1 MKKDDRHD
9 PKAELKLRAMFEA
22 DMRAEEDADELFDVV
37 MRMQRWEAE
46 PVSAAMTDALVE
58 RLMGEMPAIVDKPSV
73 RMRLKWALLILTAQV
88 RIVQPMLWLASA
100 LVIGLGALVTLWFYQ
115 VDNSSQL
122 PLVIVAPLVAAC
134 GVAFLYGQEADP
146 ALELQLASPVSPR
159 FILLARLVVLF
170 GFNLVVTLVCSVG
183 LAIIWPQISLLPL
196 IYAWLAPM
204 TFLTGLAFLLSVLF
218 FDALISVLISMLLWG
233 LTVARHYLVIQFS
246 LVPDLLHQ
254 GTYPVM
260 LLTAPILFAA
270 ALWLVEREERWAEGG
285 RS

>member
-9 PKAELKLRAMFEA
+9 PTAELKLRAMFEA

-183 LAIIWPQISLLPL
+183 LAVIWPQISLLPL

-233 LTVARHYLVIQFS
+233 LTVAR
-246 LVPDLLHQ
+246 
-254 GTYPVM
+254 
-260 LLTAPILFAA
+260 
-270 ALWLVEREERWAEGG
+270 
-285 RS
+285 